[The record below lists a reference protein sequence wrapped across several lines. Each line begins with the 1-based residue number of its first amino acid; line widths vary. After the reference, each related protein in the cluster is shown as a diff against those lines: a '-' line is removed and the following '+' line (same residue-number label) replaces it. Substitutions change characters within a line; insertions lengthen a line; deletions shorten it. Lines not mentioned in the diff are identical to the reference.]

1 MEVLDLERKADE
13 PVAVRPK
20 KKRSRTVFFVLW
32 NVLVIVGVFA
42 VLELGMRAIQHRR
55 LGQGALET
63 EALRDRFTG
72 WRNNPNFSRPDIHI
86 DAQGFRR
93 DRDVTVAKPADTV
106 RIFLVGGSAA
116 FGAEGL
122 YPEIDNRHSRLY
134 NHELIDA
141 FLERKLNQAFPRKH
155 WEVINAGVSEY
166 RLHQDLALIQSVL
179 LRYRPDYIILL
190 DGHND
195 IAGLSRATAHYDVYA
210 STAHLDEF
218 NQLANP
224 RSLHA
229 ALFFAYTWLRSNSAL
244 FHFMSDHLRFRTM
257 RSNRLNTARKDRAF
271 SSPVQFSD
279 LLPEEQTQFATSQKQ
294 VPNYLREARQIHRI
308 LDLDGVQTVF
318 LLQPELILTHKPL
331 TDSERHL
338 ADYHRKVVGPL
349 VVYDYEHFRPEI
361 AAMMSAAAP
370 ADGFRFLDLADVF
383 DHTSAQTFSDS
394 CHLTA
399 EGNRIMA
406 ERIFGFLSDS
416 FAQTAARSTSVQTS
430 VQSDLPLSH

>member
-1 MEVLDLERKADE
+1 VETLSLEGTTHE
-13 PVAVRPK
+13 PAPLPAK
-20 KKRSRTVFFVLW
+20 KKRYTILLVIW
-32 NVLVIVGVFA
+32 NVVVMVGVFA
-42 VLELGMRAIQHRR
+42 FLEIGMRAVQHRR
-55 LGQGALET
+55 LGAAALET
-63 EALRDRFTG
+63 EALRDRFVG
-72 WRNNPNFSRPDIHI
+72 WRNNPAFSRPDVHI

-106 RIFLVGGSAA
+106 RIFLVGGSTA

-122 YPEIDNRHSRLY
+122 YPEIDNRYSRLY

-141 FLERKLNQAFPRKH
+141 VLERKLNQAFPRKH

-195 IAGLSRATAHYDVYA
+195 IAGLSRATADYDVYA

-224 RSLHA
+224 RSPHA
-229 ALFFAYTWLRSNSAL
+229 VLFFAYTWLRSNSAL
-244 FHFMSDHLRFRTM
+244 FHFMSDHLQLRTM
-257 RSNRLNTARKDRAF
+257 RSKRVHTASKERAF

-279 LLPEEQTQFATSQKQ
+279 LLPDEQAQFATSEKQ
-294 VPNYLREARQIHRI
+294 LSYYLREARQIHRI

-318 LLQPELILTHKPL
+318 LLQPELILAHKPL
-331 TDSERHL
+331 TDSERRL
-338 ADYHRKVVGPL
+338 ADYHRKVSGPL
-349 VVYDYEHFRPEI
+349 VVYAYEHFRPEI
-361 AAMMSAAAP
+361 STMMSATAP
-370 ADGFRFLDLADVF
+370 ADGFRFLDLGDVF
-383 DHTSAQTFSDS
+383 DHTTAQTFSDS

-399 EGNRIMA
+399 EGNRVIA
-406 ERIFGFLSDS
+406 ERIFEFLGDS
-416 FAQTAARSTSVQTS
+416 FTQTAAKTTARTDGAVW
-430 VQSDLPLSH
+430 SH